1 MACLGGDLCYPGA
14 FSLFIFCAVARDIVS
29 VELCCICF
37 VLLWCMAY
45 LYGIYGVYINCLHH
59 FLKWMLRF
67 SILRMN
73 DHPGM
78 NVHFVQVYFVQVTY
92 AINTNTKQT
101 GCRQNTVIVKTSTMS
116 SKIILIRGGTN
127 RQRDRQTD
135 WWNWVARFAVTSYTV
150 KSLYW
155 VFGYCNFSYKLKDV
169 NRIFWK

>member
-1 MACLGGDLCYPGA
+1 
-14 FSLFIFCAVARDIVS
+14 
-29 VELCCICF
+29 
-37 VLLWCMAY
+37 
-45 LYGIYGVYINCLHH
+45 
-59 FLKWMLRF
+59 
-67 SILRMN
+67 MN

-135 WWNWVARFAVTSYTV
+135 RLMELSSALCSDVVY
-150 KSLYW
+150 
-155 VFGYCNFSYKLKDV
+155 GEKLV
-169 NRIFWK
+169 LGFRLLQLFL